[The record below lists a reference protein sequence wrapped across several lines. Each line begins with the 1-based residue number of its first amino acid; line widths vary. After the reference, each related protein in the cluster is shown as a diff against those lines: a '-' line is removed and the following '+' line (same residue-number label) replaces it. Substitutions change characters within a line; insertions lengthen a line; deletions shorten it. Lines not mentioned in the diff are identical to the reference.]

1 MRIYTIQKDPA
12 DPFRENWYIQP
23 EIFSY
28 KEEAAQA
35 ALQKAWEGFMCI
47 QKMLNCKKPH
57 PNVEDGCAV

>member
-23 EIFSY
+23 EIFSN

-35 ALQKAWEGFMCI
+35 AL
-47 QKMLNCKKPH
+47 
-57 PNVEDGCAV
+57 